1 MSSDIVVMIPADIQV
16 SWWAI
21 ALGIGGVAALAIHVV
36 RRRRGELAHLAAETK
51 LVYSPTDPIGVPG
64 RYYHLRLM
72 NEGHDRRAWNVIH
85 GPSDLGRIAAFCYQ
99 HEVGRGSRRRAA
111 AWTVVVLETPGRRL
125 PVLIRRREAGH
136 TRRIGESQTLISQPL
151 SADQPDGLHV
161 FSERRRQAAINGKVS
176 RWLQEQ
182 PSDLTWEMSYGL
194 LAVYSPLS
202 QPLTQ
207 IQELIPLVRQFYDV
221 LAQSDPGYSAVGE

>member
-1 MSSDIVVMIPADIQV
+1 M
-16 SWWAI
+16 
-21 ALGIGGVAALAIHVV
+21 GIGGVAALAIHVA

-51 LVYSPTDPIGVPG
+51 LAYSPTDPIGVPG
-64 RYYHLRLM
+64 RYYHLRLI

-85 GPSDLGRIAAFCYQ
+85 GPSDRGRIAAFCYQ

-111 AWTVVVLETPGRRL
+111 AWAVVVLETPGRRL
-125 PVLIRRREAGH
+125 PVQIRRREASH

-151 SADQPDGLHV
+151 SADQPEGLRV

-182 PSDLTWEMSYGL
+182 PGDLTWEMSHGL

-202 QPLTQ
+202 QPLAQ
-207 IQELIPLVRQFYDV
+207 MQELIPLVRQFYDV
-221 LAQSDPGYSAVGE
+221 LAQGDPGYSAVGE